1 MFLSASCVRNAWC
14 DVMMTLG
21 IAISPDKIS
30 SFMILY
36 EKSSRSFIFNNI
48 LIIFNLFIY
57 LGFSISLSETTFF
70 CILFLLFISY
80 FLVSKYVV
88 PKFVNF
94 LVKSKISTDTINKLD
109 FLSCFLLIFIL
120 IKIYLL

>member
-1 MFLSASCVRNAWC
+1 MV
-14 DVMMTLG
+14 
-21 IAISPDKIS
+21 IAVGRAIAYAFAKEGADI
-30 SFMILY
+30 
-36 EKSSRSFIFNNI
+36 
-48 LIIFNLFIY
+48 
-57 LGFSISLSETTFF
+57 T
-70 CILFLLFISY
+70 ISY